1 MEREE
6 EARSI
11 ARDAVCRPRTPV
23 RDRPESRQRPVEELA
38 RRAPARVGDE
48 ADTAG
53 VALSGRLVEWGGH
66 SG

>member
-6 EARSI
+6 EARSV

-23 RDRPESRQRPVEELA
+23 RDRREPRQGPVEKLA
-38 RRAPARVGDE
+38 RRASARVRDE
-48 ADTAG
+48 ADAAG
-53 VALSGRLVEWGGH
+53 VALSGRVVERGGH